1 MNIKPITECA
11 ADIGKY
17 YDNLMDITESSKSY
31 GSYEHK
37 KALWLALNAVNALEG
52 VRFYVSF
59 TCSWAFAELKNMQAF
74 AISSGVP
81 ILFMGMDFAT
91 AFISFLDP

>member
-1 MNIKPITECA
+1 M
-11 ADIGKY
+11 
-17 YDNLMDITESSKSY
+17 
-31 GSYEHK
+31 
-37 KALWLALNAVNALEG
+37 AVPVIHDE
-52 VRFYVSF
+52 
-59 TCSWAFAELKNMQAF
+59 FAELKNMQAF